1 MKRTAAV
8 FWSVVVLFLLALYG
22 YIYVHLENDL
32 KTIFDEGIF
41 FLDLKF
47 GSSFVVQAPSL
58 SLCGAV
64 EKAFFPCIEDLDV
77 LALRRLAFG
86 VKGIGMA
93 FMLFSSCFF
102 LYKDRKEKQLSS
114 YLVLVACILLM
125 GLFVMPSVVISSNDM
140 ALFFEMTA
148 LSFCLLAVSTTKK
161 VWEYVCLG
169 LTGLSCFFAMLVMP
183 PGGVVIGVLCFLFL
197 ILYRDFDKKKLLEV
211 FLGMFSGVAIGVV
224 IMHLFIISLPEVAA
238 FLKQALDSTSDGA
251 NSSHHSLA
259 NLFVQFLL
267 NIRDLIMTV
276 TILCGV
282 AFVSD
287 LVYRKCDRIWI
298 AALVGCVLF
307 VILYKWQVKPGIGF
321 ASIVSWLLL
330 MTLLL
335 LSKGKKN
342 VVNWNDLVLL
352 MFLWLLP
359 FGQSLGSNLG
369 FLYKS
374 TVFIMPWGV
383 LLFFMYYLTKQ
394 TNQLFAKGILAFVF
408 ALVLFNNIRGM
419 ACQDNS
425 DTVAFAKEYPIARMQ
440 LNKDQYSFYE
450 EVYGIMEEYDY
461 RSKMDTV
468 LAFCFNEMTVVA
480 IDAIPYT
487 SDQLPNEFLLH
498 DKNKLVRPTFMI
510 LSEWDL
516 DVLESLFEELGWDYP
531 NAYDRYELINNPD
544 PNAGYNMTQSTLFC
558 LKDRRAVLN
567 ESTVDFY
574 Q

>member
-1 MKRTAAV
+1 MKRTVAV
-8 FWSVVVLFLLALYG
+8 FGSVVVLFLLALYG
-22 YIYVHLENDL
+22 YIYVNLENDL
-32 KTIFDEGIF
+32 KTIFDEGF
-41 FLDLKF
+41 FFMGLKF
-47 GSSFVVQAPSL
+47 GDAFVVQAPSL

-64 EKAFFPCIEDLDV
+64 VKAFFPGIEELDV
-77 LALRRLAFG
+77 LALRRLTFA

-93 FMLFSSCFF
+93 FLLFSSCFF
-102 LYKDRKEKQLSS
+102 LHKDRKEKHKSS
-114 YLVLVACILLM
+114 YMVMVACILLM
-125 GLFVMPSVVISSNDM
+125 GLFVMPSVVISANDM
-140 ALFFEMTA
+140 ALFFEMAA

-161 VWEYVCLG
+161 AWEYVCLG

-183 PGGVVIGVLCFLFL
+183 PGGAMIGVLSFLFL
-197 ILYRDFDKKKLLEV
+197 ILYGGFDKKKMLKV

-224 IMHLFIISLPEVAA
+224 IMHLFIISLPETAA
-238 FLKQALDSTSDGA
+238 FLQQAMDSTSDGS
-251 NSSHHSLA
+251 NPSHHSLTQLA
-259 NLFVQFLL
+259 VQFFL
-267 NIRDLIMTV
+267 NVRNLIMTL

-282 AFVSD
+282 TFMSD
-287 LVYRKCDRIWI
+287 LISRKFDKKWL
-298 AALVGCVLF
+298 AVLVGVILF
-307 VILYKWQVKPGIGF
+307 VILYKWQVKPEIGF

-335 LSKGKKN
+335 LTKEKKN
-342 VVNWNDLVLL
+342 VVNWNDLVLV

-383 LLFFMYYLTKQ
+383 LLFFMYYLTKR

-408 ALVLFNNIRGM
+408 ALVLFNNIYSIAR
-419 ACQDNS
+419 QDNS
-425 DTVAFAKEYPIARMQ
+425 DTVAFTKEYPIARMQ
-440 LNKDQYSFYE
+440 LNRNQYSYYE
-450 EVYGIMEEYDY
+450 EVYGIMEKYDY

-480 IDAIPYT
+480 IDAVPYT

-516 DVLESLFEELGWDYP
+516 DVLETMFEELGWDYP

>member
-1 MKRTAAV
+1 
-8 FWSVVVLFLLALYG
+8 
-22 YIYVHLENDL
+22 
-32 KTIFDEGIF
+32 
-41 FLDLKF
+41 
-47 GSSFVVQAPSL
+47 
-58 SLCGAV
+58 
-64 EKAFFPCIEDLDV
+64 
-77 LALRRLAFG
+77 
-86 VKGIGMA
+86 
-93 FMLFSSCFF
+93 
-102 LYKDRKEKQLSS
+102 
-114 YLVLVACILLM
+114 
-125 GLFVMPSVVISSNDM
+125 
-140 ALFFEMTA
+140 MT
-148 LSFCLLAVSTTKK
+148 L
-161 VWEYVCLG
+161 
-169 LTGLSCFFAMLVMP
+169 
-183 PGGVVIGVLCFLFL
+183 
-197 ILYRDFDKKKLLEV
+197 
-211 FLGMFSGVAIGVV
+211 
-224 IMHLFIISLPEVAA
+224 
-238 FLKQALDSTSDGA
+238 
-251 NSSHHSLA
+251 
-259 NLFVQFLL
+259 
-267 NIRDLIMTV
+267 

-287 LVYRKCDRIWI
+287 LVYRKCDRIWL
-298 AALVGCVLF
+298 AALVGFVLF

-330 MTLLL
+330 MNLLL
-335 LSKGKKN
+335 LTKDKKN
-342 VVNWNDLVLL
+342 VVNWNDLILV

-408 ALVLFNNIRGM
+408 TLVLFNNIRGM
-419 ACQDNS
+419 ARQDNS

-450 EVYGIMEEYDY
+450 EVYGIMEDYDY

-510 LSEWDL
+510 LSDWDL

-531 NAYDRYELINNPD
+531 NAYDRYELIHNPD
-544 PNAGYNMTQSTLFC
+544 PNAGYSMTQSTLFC
-558 LKDRRAVLN
+558 LKDRRSVLN

>member
-1 MKRTAAV
+1 MKRISV
-8 FWSVVVLFLLALYG
+8 IFWSAVVLFLLALYG

-41 FLDLKF
+41 FLGLKF

-86 VKGIGMA
+86 VKGIGMT
-93 FMLFSSCFF
+93 FLLISSCFF

-114 YLVLVACILLM
+114 YLVMVACILLM

-140 ALFFEMTA
+140 ALFFEMTS
-148 LSFCLLAVSTTKK
+148 LSFCLLTVSTTKK
-161 VWEYVCLG
+161 AWEYVCMG

-183 PGGVVIGVLCFLFL
+183 PGGVMIGVLCFLFL
-197 ILYRDFDKKKLLEV
+197 IFYRGFDKKKLLEV
-211 FLGMFSGVAIGVV
+211 FFGMFSGVAIGVV
-224 IMHLFIISLPEVAA
+224 IMHLFVISLPEVAA
-238 FLKQALDSTSDGA
+238 FIKQALDSTSDGA

-287 LVYRKCDRIWI
+287 LVYRKCGRIWL
-298 AALVGCVLF
+298 AVLVGVLLF

-335 LSKGKKN
+335 LTKDKKN
-342 VVNWNDLVLL
+342 VVNWNDVALV

-419 ACQDNS
+419 ARQDNS

-440 LNKDQYSFYE
+440 LNKDQYSFFE
-450 EVYGIMEEYDY
+450 EVYGIMEDYDY

-468 LAFCFNEMTVVA
+468 LAFCFNEMTIVA
-480 IDAIPYT
+480 IDAVPYT

-516 DVLESLFEELGWDYP
+516 DVLETLYEELGWNYP
-531 NAYDRYELINNPD
+531 DAYDRYELINNPD
-544 PNAGYNMTQSTLFC
+544 PNAGYSMTQSTLFC
-558 LKDRRAVLN
+558 LKDRRRFVK
-567 ESTVDFY
+567 E
-574 Q
+574 